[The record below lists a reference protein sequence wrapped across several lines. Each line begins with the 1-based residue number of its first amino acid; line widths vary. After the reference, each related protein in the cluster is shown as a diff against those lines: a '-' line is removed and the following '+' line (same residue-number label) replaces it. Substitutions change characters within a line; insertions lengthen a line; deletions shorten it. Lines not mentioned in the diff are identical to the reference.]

1 MRGCKDEW
9 RVASVEV
16 EGRGINFGCVEFE
29 NRWSGGIENNKS
41 AEIEKREKGQRM
53 KIRKTVSSDRL
64 RKPLQGS
71 AFGALMVAFATRIIL
86 VVPLVMLC
94 ITGWSQL
101 GYAQGTG
108 IEPQADKLLR
118 RMSDYLASRQQ
129 FTLKAE
135 STLEAVLTS
144 GQKLQYD
151 SPATLMVSRPSMLR
165 AYRKGDIAD
174 QEFFYDGKTLTL
186 YNPKENL
193 YATTAAPPTIDET
206 LDFAREK
213 LDIIAPAAELLYK
226 NAAEK
231 MLKVSTSGF
240 VVGPSVVAG
249 VKCTHLAFRGAE
261 VDWQI
266 WIEDGGRPLPRK
278 FILTSK
284 KVTGE
289 PQFSVV
295 IRSWDLAPKLTNQE
309 FSFTPPKGAKKIE
322 FLMLTAGAA
331 KAK

>member
-1 MRGCKDEW
+1 MN
-9 RVASVEV
+9 RVYCFARRIVSVV
-16 EGRGINFGCVEFE
+16 
-29 NRWSGGIENNKS
+29 
-41 AEIEKREKGQRM
+41 
-53 KIRKTVSSDRL
+53 
-64 RKPLQGS
+64 
-71 AFGALMVAFATRIIL
+71 ALAML
-86 VVPLVMLC
+86 VL
-94 ITGWSQL
+94 TGWSQVIH
-101 GYAQGTG
+101 AQPAG

-135 STLEAVLTS
+135 STLEVVLTS

-151 SPATLMVSRPSMLR
+151 SPATLMVSRPNRLR
-165 AYRKGDIAD
+165 ANRKGDIAN

-186 YNPKENL
+186 YNPRENL
-193 YATTAAPPTIDET
+193 YATTAAPATLDET

-231 MLKVSTSGF
+231 MLKESTSGF
-240 VVGPSVVAG
+240 VVGPSVVGG
-249 VKCTHLAFRGAE
+249 VKSTHLAFRGAE

-266 WIEDGGRPLPRK
+266 WIEDGDKPLPRK

-289 PQFSVV
+289 PQFTVL
-295 IRSWDLAPKLTNQE
+295 IRSWDLAPKLANQE
-309 FSFTPPKGAKKIE
+309 FSFVPPKGAKKIE
-322 FLMLTAGAA
+322 FLRLTAGAA
-331 KAK
+331 KPK